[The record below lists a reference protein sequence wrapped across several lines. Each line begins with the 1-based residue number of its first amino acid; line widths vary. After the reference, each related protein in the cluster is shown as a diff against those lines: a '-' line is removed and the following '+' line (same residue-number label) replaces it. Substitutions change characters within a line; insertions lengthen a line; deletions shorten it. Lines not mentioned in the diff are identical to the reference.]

1 MNEPGFNLTQ
11 FLAEHGPE
19 TTDPLIDVAVKYLK
33 DTVGVSTVVVSNW
46 TSHLRPI
53 KAVPQ

>member
-1 MNEPGFNLTQ
+1 MNEPGFNLTS

-33 DTVGVSTVVVSNW
+33 DTVGVTTVVVSNQAPP
-46 TSHLRPI
+46 TLVI
-53 KAVPQ
+53 VL